1 MGQLIASLFVS
12 IDNMM
17 VAKNED
23 MSWVLGDFDPEM
35 GADMDAEVMRSMQAI
50 LLGHTTYDI
59 MAQHWPKMTEAE
71 SPGADLMNGTPKLVF
86 SRTLEKAEWGSYG
99 NATVVKEVV
108 PAEIQR
114 MKSQSD
120 GSMVIMGSASLVQ
133 RFTNLRLVDEYV
145 LWLHPVILGDG
156 AKPLFKDIKDRHDL
170 RVAKTKTYGNG
181 VVLLKLQPK
190 G

>member
-120 GSMVIMGSASLVQ
+120 GSMVIMGSASLV
-133 RFTNLRLVDEYV
+133 
-145 LWLHPVILGDG
+145 
-156 AKPLFKDIKDRHDL
+156 HDS
-170 RVAKTKTYGNG
+170 RTFASSMSTFCGSTRSSWATARSRCSRTSKTGTI
-181 VVLLKLQPK
+181 
-190 G
+190 